1 MERMN
6 LTSAAAS
13 VRIEREIEERYRW
26 VLGAV
31 GMVTSSRATVT
42 ADTVI
47 GNRYVQFDL
56 IQKLLSVYNENG
68 DTLSEVTFDELR
80 NRQVLSDPPREYAIA
95 LVEDDAVTIFLDCEP
110 ATVYTLSADVM
121 LDLPPLDDTD
131 SPEFPSLF
139 HDILVYGVRAIELR
153 KMEKPDLADEAEAMF
168 ERRLSELRYF
178 NAKSIYREAYQGKRI
193 GRRFTAQLI

>member
-1 MERMN
+1 MERLN

-13 VRIEREIEERYRW
+13 ARIEREINERYRW
-26 VLGAV
+26 VLSAV
-31 GMVTSSRATVT
+31 GMLTSSRGIVT

-56 IQKLLSVYNENG
+56 IQKLLSVFNEDG
-68 DTLSEVTFDELR
+68 QTLGQVTFDELR

-95 LVEDDAVTIFLDCEP
+95 AVEDDAVTIYLDCEP

-121 LDLPPLDDTD
+121 LGLPELGDTD
-131 SPEFPSLF
+131 TPEFPTLF
-139 HDILVYGVRAIELR
+139 HDILVYGVKAIELR

-168 ERRLSELRYF
+168 QSRLSELRYF
-178 NAKSIYREAYQGKRI
+178 NAKSIYLDIYQGRRVP
-193 GRRFTAQLI
+193 RRFTTQLV